1 MTATAFAL
9 VITAAMIHAS
19 WNILAKK
26 SGGGALFV
34 MLGVLVVSVLYAPIV
49 AVYVYFNPPNYG
61 WKEITL
67 LIATALIHLV
77 YSLTLQRG
85 YQKHDLTVVY
95 PVARGVG
102 PLLSST
108 FAIVLLGE
116 PVTLIS
122 GGGIACIVIGIFI
135 LAGGHRIIKNPTAAQ
150 LGGVGYGALTG
161 LAIAGYTLVDGYG
174 VKVLLMAPLVLDYF
188 SNVIR
193 GMFMAPMAWRNRTAL
208 VAEWHKNGRYA
219 LIIGT
224 ISPLAY
230 ILVLYAMQTAPI
242 SSVAPMRELSMVF
255 AAFLGAKLLG
265 EGHRGERL
273 IGSTLMALGVWGLMH
288 G

>member
-1 MTATAFAL
+1 MTTTAFAL
-9 VITAAMIHAS
+9 VITAAVIHAS

-34 MLGVLVVSVLYAPIV
+34 MLGVLVVAVLYAPIV

-61 WKEITL
+61 WKEVAL
-67 LIATALIHLV
+67 LVATSIVHLG

-122 GGGIACIVIGIFI
+122 GGGIACIVAGIFI

-161 LAIAGYTLVDGYG
+161 LAIAGYTLLDGYG

-193 GMFMAPMAWRNRTAL
+193 GLFMAPMAWRNRTAL
-208 VAEWHKNGRYA
+208 AAEWHKNGRYA
-219 LIIGT
+219 VIIG
-224 ISPLAY
+224 IIAPLGY

-255 AAFLGAKLLG
+255 AALLGAKLLG
-265 EGHRGERL
+265 EAHSGERL
-273 IGSTLMALGVWGLMH
+273 VGATLMALGVWGLMH

>member
-1 MTATAFAL
+1 MTTTAFAL
-9 VITAAMIHAS
+9 VITAAVIHAS

-34 MLGVLVVSVLYAPIV
+34 MLGVLVVAVLYAPIV

-61 WKEITL
+61 WKEVAL
-67 LIATALIHLV
+67 LVATSIVHLG

-122 GGGIACIVIGIFI
+122 GGGIACIVAGIFI
-135 LAGGHRIIKNPTAAQ
+135 LAGGHRIIKSPTAAQ

-161 LAIAGYTLVDGYG
+161 LAIAGYTLLDGYG

-193 GMFMAPMAWRNRTAL
+193 GLFMAPMAWRHRTAL
-208 VAEWHKNGRYA
+208 AAEWHKNGRYA
-219 LIIGT
+219 LIIG
-224 ISPLAY
+224 IIAPLGY

-255 AAFLGAKLLG
+255 AAFLGAKILG
-265 EGHRGERL
+265 EAHSGERL
-273 IGSTLMALGVWGLMH
+273 VGAILMALGVWGLMH

>member
-34 MLGVLVVSVLYAPIV
+34 MLGVLVVTVLYAPIV

-61 WKEITL
+61 WKEIAL

-135 LAGGHRIIKNPTAAQ
+135 LAGGHRVIKNPTAAQ

>member
-19 WNILAKK
+19 WNVLAKK

-34 MLGVLVVSVLYAPIV
+34 MLGVLVVTILYAPIV
-49 AVYVYFNPPNYG
+49 AVYVYLNPPNYG
-61 WKEITL
+61 WREIAL
-67 LIATALIHLV
+67 LFATALIHLV

-85 YQKHDLTVVY
+85 YQTYDLTVVY

-102 PLLSST
+102 PLLSSM
-108 FAIVLLGE
+108 FAIMLLGE

-193 GMFMAPMAWRNRTAL
+193 GLFMAPMAWRNRIAL
-208 VAEWHKNGRYA
+208 MAEWHKNGRYA

-265 EGHRGERL
+265 EGHCGERL
-273 IGSTLMALGVWGLMH
+273 IGALLMALGVWGLMH